1 MRTVT
6 KKEAIDMLLANNYRA
21 VDVVMTVDYDGEDMD
36 VYLTRAYVSKEDKH
50 VPLTINEKHM
60 DMYDILFIKERN
72 DIMFIKERSV

>member
-1 MRTVT
+1 MKTVT

-21 VDVVMTVDYDGEDMD
+21 IDVVITVDYDGEDID

-60 DMYDILFIKERN
+60 DMYDILFIQEYNKTRN
-72 DIMFIKERSV
+72 CI